1 MAIIIAVNSKYNSI
15 NVQANKAI
23 PNSGAGYLAIPIQ
36 TRSISNYV
44 YFAPGCNARG
54 RSMLTLVSV
63 YNYTCVSVDQFSEV
77 IDEKEQRILSTTMMV
92 RIAYNS

>member
-63 YNYTCVSVDQFSEV
+63 YNYTCVSVDQVIGSE
-77 IDEKEQRILSTTMMV
+77 KQRIRTTTMMV
-92 RIAYNS
+92 RMHGMQ